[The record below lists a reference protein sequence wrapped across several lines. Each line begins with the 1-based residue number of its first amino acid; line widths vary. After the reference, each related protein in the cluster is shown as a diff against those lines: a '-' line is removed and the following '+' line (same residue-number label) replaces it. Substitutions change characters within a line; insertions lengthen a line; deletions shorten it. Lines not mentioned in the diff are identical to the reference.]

1 MLSAKATAAAAKA
14 SRTGILRRASRESK
28 RSVLYSKLFSPSARQ
43 GQAASSRLLPRHF
56 SAHSSIDEPNPTLFQ
71 ADLVGDALADRGAA
85 KTGQTVE
92 REEMDA
98 RLRSDVRTMGSL
110 LGRVIRDH
118 DSGGKVF
125 DHVETL
131 RNLAKVW
138 RESGAGRDPSRASD
152 ADGAFGSMTDFASS
166 LTSKEIVEISRSFAH
181 FLALANAAE
190 AHHRCRINR
199 RVLASEL
206 AYGSGALSMKRD
218 SCGGAIRNL
227 VNNLG
232 VDPETIW
239 KGITEQTVEL
249 VLTAHPTEVNRRTVL
264 DKHKRVQE
272 VGTCICQMLL
282 LLLIPRKLC

>member
-1 MLSAKATAAAAKA
+1 MLS
-14 SRTGILRRASRESK
+14 
-28 RSVLYSKLFSPSARQ
+28 
-43 GQAASSRLLPRHF
+43 
-56 SAHSSIDEPNPTLFQ
+56 
-71 ADLVGDALADRGAA
+71 
-85 KTGQTVE
+85 
-92 REEMDA
+92 
-98 RLRSDVRTMGSL
+98 
-110 LGRVIRDH
+110 
-118 DSGGKVF
+118 
-125 DHVETL
+125 
-131 RNLAKVW
+131 
-138 RESGAGRDPSRASD
+138 
-152 ADGAFGSMTDFASS
+152 FGSMTDFASS

-206 AYGSGALSMKRD
+206 AHGSGALSMKRD